1 MQSDMQK
8 GDLYASHR
16 PKKTQTWKSG
26 AGEAHG
32 RVLAEYLAE
41 VPEEPKQVSAGGRSR
56 SSIADLLL
64 DPQCLDL
71 HDRCHHVYG
80 CRCL

>member
-1 MQSDMQK
+1 MQRQESNYSDMQSDLK
-8 GDLYASHR
+8 TDLYASHK

-41 VPEEPKQVSAGGRSR
+41 VPEEPKQVS
-56 SSIADLLL
+56 
-64 DPQCLDL
+64 Q
-71 HDRCHHVYG
+71 
-80 CRCL
+80 